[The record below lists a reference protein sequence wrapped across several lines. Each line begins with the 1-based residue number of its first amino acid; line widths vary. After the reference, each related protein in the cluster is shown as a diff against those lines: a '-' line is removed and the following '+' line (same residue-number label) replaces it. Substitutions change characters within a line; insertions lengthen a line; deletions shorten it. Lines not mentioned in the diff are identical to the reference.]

1 MYIEIELENGTTLEF
16 WEVRSWNYSQTCL
29 WIYFIEPILQNEI
42 AVGFL
47 ENAKVTNS
55 FIYEGKQENS
65 PENLKLLL

>member
-1 MYIEIELENGTTLEF
+1 MYIAIELENGTTIEF
-16 WEVRSWNYSQTCL
+16 WEVRAWNYSQNCL

-55 FIYEGKQENS
+55 FIYKGKNENN
-65 PENLKLLL
+65 PEYLKLLL